1 MVRCITIEKKGGE
14 FMLTES
20 KLSNGEV
27 QTYRAR
33 ILDLE
38 PLQAKVVMLNLLAGM
53 GLDDSIAHTE
63 YLFSVKGEHKK

>member
-1 MVRCITIEKKGGE
+1 MRCITIEKKGGE
-14 FMLTES
+14 DMLTES

-53 GLDDSIAHTE
+53 SLDDAIAHTE
-63 YLFSVKGEHKK
+63 YLFQVKGEYKK